1 MSPTE
6 SVLWSEALA
15 RLRDVLPADRLLT
28 DPGDCLPY
36 GYDNSR
42 RTVLPQAVAFAL
54 SENEVVQLVAICREF
69 RVPLTVR
76 GRGTNTSGA
85 SVPVNGG
92 LVLSLERMNRI
103 LRVSPGDRMIE
114 CEAGCL
120 NSDIQLAA
128 AAHGLFWAPDPT
140 SAAFSTVGGNLACGA
155 GGPRAV
161 KYGTARENVLGLS
174 AVTGSG
180 ELIRAGC
187 HTTKGVVGY
196 DLTRLLIGSE
206 GTLALITRATLKL
219 LPLAPQRRSLR
230 AAYRDVSSAINA
242 VMRIMGQPA
251 TPCALEFFDSDAVA
265 LAQNWRDCGIPA
277 GTGALLL
284 IDVDG
289 QDAGLESDTAAV
301 MQAARNDGLIELR
314 AAASVAEAE
323 DLWAARKAL
332 SPCLRQLAPR
342 KINEDVVV
350 PVTRLAELVAGLG
363 RLSKAHG
370 IRIVS
375 FGHAGNGNLHVNL
388 LADPSDP
395 QQTAAIEAC
404 LHELFALVLSL
415 EGSLSGEHGV
425 GFEKRAFVGWEI
437 DPTTLALMRALKQV
451 FDPDGIL
458 NPGKTIPDL
467 GAAARVKERAG

>member
-1 MSPTE
+1 MPPTE
-6 SVLWSEALA
+6 SAALSDDA
-15 RLRDVLPADRLLT
+15 IAQLRRIFPAERLLS

-42 RTVLPQAVAFAL
+42 RTVLPHAVAFTL
-54 SENEVVQLVAICREF
+54 NEQEVVQLVAVCRHL
-69 RVPLTVR
+69 RLPLTVR
-76 GRGTNTSGA
+76 GRGTNTTGA

-92 LVLSLERMNRI
+92 VVLSLERMNRI
-103 LRVSPGDRMIE
+103 LRVSPGDRLIE

-120 NSDIQLAA
+120 NSEVQRAA
-128 AAHGLFWAPDPT
+128 AEHGLFWAPDPT

-174 AVTGSG
+174 AVTGTG

-230 AAYRDVSSAINA
+230 AAYRSVDSAIEA

-251 TPCALEFFDSDAVA
+251 TPCALEFFDGDAVT
-265 LAQNWRDCGIPA
+265 LAQNWRDCGIPS

-289 QDAGLESDTAAV
+289 ADAGLESDVVAV
-301 MQAARNDGLIELR
+301 MQAAHNPGLVELR
-314 AAASVAEAE
+314 AATSATEAE

-350 PVTRLAELVAGLG
+350 PVTRLAELVTGLG
-363 RLSKAHG
+363 RLSRTHG

-388 LADPSDP
+388 LVDPSDP
-395 QQTAAIEAC
+395 HQTEGFEAC

-415 EGSLSGEHGV
+415 DGSLSGE
-425 GFEKRAFVGWEI
+425 
-437 DPTTLALMRALKQV
+437 
-451 FDPDGIL
+451 
-458 NPGKTIPDL
+458 L
-467 GAAARVKERAG
+467 G